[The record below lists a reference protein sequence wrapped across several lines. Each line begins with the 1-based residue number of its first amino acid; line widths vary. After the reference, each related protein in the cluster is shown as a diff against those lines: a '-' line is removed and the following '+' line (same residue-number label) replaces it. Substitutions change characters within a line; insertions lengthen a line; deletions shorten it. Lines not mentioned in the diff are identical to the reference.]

1 MLKNLT
7 IQNFQSH
14 RETKLD
20 FVDGIN
26 VIYGLSQSG
35 KSAILRALNWIVF
48 NRPSGFKFHSH
59 FATPEEPTQVSVLLD
74 DKEII
79 SIKGFKDTVYK
90 INGDDF
96 RSFGT
101 SLPIPVVKTFD
112 LSQINFANQLDPP
125 FLVTNTPGEI
135 GKIFNQL
142 TKAEQVDKWISSLT
156 TKINESNTVLKIKN
170 KEKDEAEIQL
180 KKLAVVDQIE
190 PLMNRYIKYT
200 ERSQSLIET
209 IEYTEELQNEILNI
223 QSWIKSI
230 KIKKIESLY
239 SDLCDAFDG
248 IEIHNEIIKMLE
260 ELSIKEKQISKLKVV
275 VNEVIPIFNRL
286 EVAEKKK
293 TLLNINLKT
302 LCSLNLKLNEINS
315 LEKILNSVHPLM
327 DEFEII
333 EKKIKKTD
341 QVLDLFYDLEL
352 KVKDIK
358 HYKKDLEK
366 TIPLFS
372 DALKKLGKCPVC
384 MSIIDT
390 KTIKKIEKDMR

>member
-20 FVDGIN
+20 FVNGIN

-90 INGDDF
+90 INVECF

-101 SLPIPVVKTFD
+101 SLPIPIVKAFD

-156 TKINESNTVLKIKN
+156 TKINEANTVLKIKN
-170 KEKDEAEIQL
+170 KERDEAEIQL

-239 SDLCDAFDG
+239 SDLCDTFDG
-248 IEIHNEIIKMLE
+248 TKKHNEVIKMLE
-260 ELSIKEKQISKLKVV
+260 ELSIKEKQISKLKIVAD
-275 VNEVIPIFNRL
+275 EVIPIFNKL

-293 TLLNINLKT
+293 TLLNVNLKT

-333 EKKIKKTD
+333 EKKIKETD
-341 QVLDLFYDLEL
+341 RVLDLFYDLEL

>member
-1 MLKNLT
+1 MLKNIT
-7 IQNFQSH
+7 IQNFKTH
-14 RETKLD
+14 KKTKLD

-26 VIYGLSQSG
+26 VIYGLGLSG
-35 KSAILRALNWIVF
+35 KSNILKALNWIVF
-48 NRPSGFKFHSH
+48 NRPSGFRFHSH

-90 INGDDF
+90 INGENF

-101 SLPIPVVKTFD
+101 SLPIPVVKAFD

-156 TKINESNTVLKIKN
+156 TKINEANTVLKIKN

-200 ERSQSLIET
+200 ERSQSLLET

-230 KIKKIESLY
+230 KIKKIESLF
-239 SDLCDAFDG
+239 SDLCDAFEG
-248 IEIHNEIIKMLE
+248 IKKHNEVIKMLE

-275 VNEVIPIFNRL
+275 VNEVVPVFKHL
-286 EVAEKKK
+286 EVVEKKK
-293 TLLNINLKT
+293 TLLNMNLKT
-302 LCSLNLKLNEINS
+302 ISSLNLKLNEINS
-315 LEKILNSVHPLM
+315 LKKILNSVHPLM
-327 DEFEII
+327 EEFETV
-333 EKKIKKTD
+333 EQYIKETD
-341 QVLDLFYDLEL
+341 RVLDLFYDLEL
-352 KVKDIK
+352 KIKDIE
-358 HYKKDLEK
+358 HYKKDLNK
-366 TIPLFS
+366 IIPLFS

>member
-200 ERSQSLIET
+200 ERSQSLLET
-209 IEYTEELQNEILNI
+209 IEYTEELQNKILNI

-230 KIKKIESLY
+230 KIKKIETLY
-239 SDLCDAFDG
+239 SDLCDTFEG
-248 IEIHNEIIKMLE
+248 IKKHNEVIKMLE
-260 ELSIKEKQISKLKVV
+260 ELSIKEKQTAKLKVV
-275 VNEVIPIFNRL
+275 VNEVVPVFNRL

-390 KTIKKIEKDMR
+390 KTIKKIEKDIR

>member
-35 KSAILRALNWIVF
+35 KSAILRALNWVVF

-90 INGDDF
+90 INGENF

-101 SLPIPVVKTFD
+101 SLPIPVVKAFD

-156 TKINESNTVLKIKN
+156 TKINEANTVLKIKN

-200 ERSQSLIET
+200 ERSQSLLET
-209 IEYTEELQNEILNI
+209 IEYTEELQNKILNI

-230 KIKKIESLY
+230 KIKKIETLF
-239 SDLCDAFDG
+239 SDLCDTFEG
-248 IEIHNEIIKMLE
+248 IKKHNEVIKMLE
-260 ELSIKEKQISKLKVV
+260 ELSIKEKQTAKLKVV
-275 VNEVIPIFNRL
+275 VNEVVPVFNRL

-390 KTIKKIEKDMR
+390 KTIKKIEKDIR

>member
-90 INGDDF
+90 INGECF

-239 SDLCDAFDG
+239 SDLCDTFDG
-248 IEIHNEIIKMLE
+248 TKKHNEVIKMLE
-260 ELSIKEKQISKLKVV
+260 ELSIKEKQISKLKIVAD
-275 VNEVIPIFNRL
+275 EVIPIFNKL

-390 KTIKKIEKDMR
+390 KTIKKIEKDIR

>member
-59 FATPEEPTQVSVLLD
+59 FATPEEPTEVSVLLD

-90 INGDDF
+90 INGECF

-101 SLPIPVVKTFD
+101 SLPIPVIKAFD

-156 TKINESNTVLKIKN
+156 TKINEANTVLKIKN

-200 ERSQSLIET
+200 ERSQSLLET
-209 IEYTEELQNEILNI
+209 IEYTEELQNKILNI

-230 KIKKIESLY
+230 KIKKIESLF
-239 SDLCDAFDG
+239 SDLCDVFEG
-248 IEIHNEIIKMLE
+248 IKNHNSAIQMLE
-260 ELSIKEKQISKLKVV
+260 ELFAKEKQISKLKVV
-275 VNEVIPIFNRL
+275 VDEVDPIFNRL
-286 EVAEKKK
+286 EIIEKKITK
-293 TLLNINLKT
+293 TNSSLKIISD
-302 LCSLNLKLNEINS
+302 LYLKLKETNQI
-315 LEKILNSVHPLM
+315 KKVLNTVYPLM
-327 DEFEII
+327 DEFESIN
-333 EKKIKKTD
+333 EKIRKTD
-341 QVLDLFYDLEL
+341 RVLDLFYDLEL

-384 MSIIDT
+384 MSIIDA
-390 KTIKKIEKDMR
+390 KTIKKIEKDVR